1 MLATTPSN
9 NSLADGGKT
18 HISALIC
25 AAAKILNYT
34 IIQSYFLTL
43 PFAVGHLCFNIYM
56 VIHLKMIVGFSAR
69 LSTSKQTV
77 RRKSCFASRTTVFSF
92 SDAAESPPMP
102 MPATL
107 PPPSPCK
114 EMVFY
119 EPKEYSPG
127 LQLYWASCTRSL
139 PDMAEALAHGAE
151 VNWVNTEED
160 KRTPLIMAVQG
171 VSTATVRSAYYSTS

>member
-1 MLATTPSN
+1 
-9 NSLADGGKT
+9 
-18 HISALIC
+18 
-25 AAAKILNYT
+25 
-34 IIQSYFLTL
+34 
-43 PFAVGHLCFNIYM
+43 
-56 VIHLKMIVGFSAR
+56 
-69 LSTSKQTV
+69 
-77 RRKSCFASRTTVFSF
+77 
-92 SDAAESPPMP
+92 

-127 LQLYWASCTRSL
+127 LQLYWASFARSL

-171 VSTATVRSAYYSTS
+171 VSVTPDNTVSIADVNTVNVTNLTILLV

>member
-1 MLATTPSN
+1 
-9 NSLADGGKT
+9 
-18 HISALIC
+18 
-25 AAAKILNYT
+25 
-34 IIQSYFLTL
+34 
-43 PFAVGHLCFNIYM
+43 
-56 VIHLKMIVGFSAR
+56 
-69 LSTSKQTV
+69 
-77 RRKSCFASRTTVFSF
+77 
-92 SDAAESPPMP
+92 MP

-127 LQLYWASCTRSL
+127 LQLYWASCARSL

-151 VNWVNTEED
+151 VNWVNTEDE

-171 VSTATVRSAYYSTS
+171 VNMATFEWIVCLLILI